1 MIGDAAE
8 DRFFIRSLTA
18 LAKAIVSNLDLVAHL
33 EGGADGRS
41 ADAHLKKAYATAEG
55 RSVIANTYVT
65 GRFLRFRKLHP
76 SLTDEALEHRLAWA
90 VAGADQER
98 SGRTR
103 TAFDDPARCLVPL
116 LTCLANAFLCEAR
129 DGSLR
134 VRSCYLADWQDL
146 ILVVPPMLI
155 SAAWMAAQ
163 QDRLGETISDRRA
176 FQRRV
181 QSWLCDSTLPVDD
194 DPLLDQ
200 LCRVEGL
207 DETHMHLNGTTEAE
221 KVWLDALRKPSNVV
235 GAISGVFKREDGMH
249 ASIGNGVN
257 RLMRQD
263 DPDLTPKLLRERVEH
278 AVALKSFLLE
288 TFIPTGEQATPGDLS
303 PQERYA
309 TAVRSRPA
317 ESGVSATT
325 AEALQIVD
333 IITNLADGR
342 GGDVCGM
349 AFLWYTLIRAQFCRL
364 LVQQVEQTGFDQF
377 QYITFNELRETTEKD
392 FAERFRQIERGFQ
405 QPVDFLEG
413 RFAPKTTPD
422 GNASR
427 LMQIL
432 RGYLQFLDE
441 KPDGKSRGK
450 LASIFSDP
458 EAFHPSLSEILG
470 LVRSFEDGKME
481 DGREVVPRSQ
491 RRLRLG
497 LVAHFIKRT
506 DPEERDRFRE
516 GGHLAPVCRD
526 SKARREADQAARAL
540 VVLMNKTTGLSEMV
554 RGVDAASNERHAGP
568 EVFAQVFR
576 RLRRAGIR
584 RFTYHV
590 GEDFV
595 HIASGLRAINEA
607 VRFLDLSAGCRIG
620 HGTAAG
626 LIPAKWWSS
635 IGDSLIQPLEDR
647 LDDLVFA
654 WGTLSRRGI
663 LLAKL
668 PLLDLEIRR
677 LSMQIWQDPALTPDI
692 LLRAWQLRHL
702 DPIVRTY
709 GNYDVDRDRNSE
721 IQMFHDSK
729 LREPDAHTQF
739 LRRHGVGMSSDALL
753 RSGKPILVTRE
764 TDVLDVEVL
773 EALQSATLGLLQERR
788 VAIETLPSSNIRISI
803 HQSYE
808 DHHALGW
815 LGFGR
820 NFCPTSV
827 VVGSDD
833 PGIFATSLRT
843 EYAHLL
849 RALEANGAGLEARA
863 ILERI
868 NRTSKR
874 FRF

>member
-1 MIGDAAE
+1 MIGEAAE
-8 DRFFIRSLTA
+8 DRFQIRALVA
-18 LAKAIVSNLDLVAHL
+18 LAKAIFSNLDLVAHL
-33 EGGADGRS
+33 EKGATNGA
-41 ADAHLKKAYATAEG
+41 ADEYLMKLCVTAEDCAE
-55 RSVIANTYVT
+55 IASTYVT

-76 SLTDEALEHRLAWA
+76 SLTDEALEHRVAWA
-90 VAGADQER
+90 VAGPDRER
-98 SGRTR
+98 AERAR
-103 TAFDDPARCLVPL
+103 CDLDDPARCLVPL
-116 LTCLANAFLCEAR
+116 LTRLAETFLCEAR

-134 VRSCYLADWQDL
+134 VRSRFLADWQDL
-146 ILVVPPMLI
+146 ILVVPPMLVC
-155 SAAWMAAQ
+155 STWMAAQ
-163 QDRLGETISDRRA
+163 PDGPGVTISERRA
-176 FQRRV
+176 FERRV
-181 QSWLCDSTLPVDD
+181 QRWLCDSTLPVDD

-200 LCRVEGL
+200 LCKAEGL

-221 KVWLDALRKPSNVV
+221 KVWMDALRKTSKVV
-235 GAISGVFKREDGMH
+235 EAVSGIIKHEDGMH

-257 RLMRQD
+257 RQLRQED
-263 DPDLTPKLLRERVEH
+263 SILTPKRLRERVEH

-288 TFIPTGEQATPGDLS
+288 SCAPTGVQVTLEELS
-303 PQERYA
+303 LESRYA
-309 TAVRSRPA
+309 AAVRNRLTDS
-317 ESGVSATT
+317 SVSATT
-325 AEALQIVD
+325 AEALQLVD
-333 IITNLADGR
+333 IITKLADGR
-342 GGDVCGM
+342 GCYVHGI

-377 QYITFNELRETTEKD
+377 QYITFNELREATEKG
-392 FAERFRQIERGFQ
+392 FAERFRQIERGLQ

-441 KPDGKSRGK
+441 EPEGKSSGK
-450 LASIFSDP
+450 LARIFSDP
-458 EAFHPSLSEILG
+458 ETGHLSLPEILK

-481 DGREVVPRSQ
+481 NGKEVVPRSQ

-506 DPEERDRFRE
+506 DPLERARFRK
-516 GGHLAPVCRD
+516 GGGLAPVCRD

-540 VVLMNKTTGLSEMV
+540 IVLMNKTTGLSEMI

-576 RLRRAGIR
+576 RMRRAGIQ
-584 RFTYHV
+584 RFTYHA

-595 HIASGLRAINEA
+595 HLASGLRAINEA

-626 LIPAKWWSS
+626 LVPDKWWSS
-635 IGDSLIQPLEDR
+635 VEGWVIQPCEER

-654 WGTLSRRGI
+654 WGTLVHKGV
-663 LLAKL
+663 LLDRL
-668 PLLDLEIRR
+668 PILDLEIRR
-677 LSMQIWQDPALTPDI
+677 LAMQIWQDPALTPEI

-702 DPIVRTY
+702 DPIVRIY
-709 GNYDVDRDRNSE
+709 GNYDVDRDRNFE
-721 IQMFHDSK
+721 IQMFQDSK
-729 LREPDAHTQF
+729 RRDPHAHAQF
-739 LRRHGVGMSSDALL
+739 LRRHGVGVSGDALL
-753 RSGKPILVTRE
+753 RGSESLLVTRE
-764 TDVLDVEVL
+764 TDVLSPDVL
-773 EALQSATLGLLQERR
+773 EILQAATLELLLERR
-788 VAIETLPSSNIRISI
+788 IAIETLPSSNVRISI

-820 NFCPTSV
+820 SFCSTSV
-827 VVGSDD
+827 VIGSDD

-849 RALEANGAGLEARA
+849 RALEANGAGLEATA
-863 ILERI
+863 VLERI

>member
-1 MIGDAAE
+1 MIE
-8 DRFFIRSLTA
+8 DSVEYRFFIRALTA
-18 LAKAIVSNLDLVAHL
+18 LAKSIVSNLHLIAHL
-33 EGGADGRS
+33 EGGVEGRS
-41 ADAHLKKAYATAEG
+41 ADTYLKKVYATGES
-55 RSVIANTYVT
+55 RSAIANTYVT
-65 GRFLRFRKLHP
+65 GRFMRFRKLYP

-90 VAGADQER
+90 LSGADLER
-98 SGRTR
+98 SVGTR
-103 TAFDDPARCLVPL
+103 TVFDDPAQCLVPL
-116 LTCLANAFLCEAR
+116 LTRLANVFLCEAP

-163 QDRLGETISDRRA
+163 RDRSVDTLSDRRA

-221 KVWLDALRKPSNVV
+221 KVWLDALRKPSKVV
-235 GAISGVFKREDGMH
+235 GAISGVIKREDGMH
-249 ASIGNGVN
+249 ASIGSGVN

-278 AVALKSFLLE
+278 AIALKAFLLE
-288 TFIPTGEQATPGDLS
+288 TFVPSTGEQGMPEDLS

-309 TAVRSRPA
+309 TAVRKRPA

-325 AEALQIVD
+325 VEALQIVD
-333 IITNLADGR
+333 IITDLAEGR
-342 GGDVCGM
+342 GGEVRGI

-364 LVQQVEQTGFDQF
+364 LVQQADQKGFDQF

-405 QPVDFLEG
+405 QPIDFLEG
-413 RFAPKTTPD
+413 RFAPKMTPD
-422 GNASR
+422 GNTKR

-441 KPDGKSRGK
+441 KPDGKSRGQ
-450 LASIFSDP
+450 LTTIFSDP
-458 EAFHPSLSEILG
+458 QAFHPSLSEILR
-470 LVRSFEDGKME
+470 LVRSFEDGKIV
-481 DGREVVPRSQ
+481 DGREVVARSQ

-506 DPEERDRFRE
+506 DTEERDRFLE
-516 GGHLAPVCRD
+516 GGVLHRD

-540 VVLMNKTTGLSEMV
+540 IVLMNKTTGLPEML

-620 HGTAAG
+620 HATAAG

-654 WGTLSRRGI
+654 WGTLSRKGI
-663 LLAKL
+663 LTSKL

-677 LSMQIWQDPALTPDI
+677 LSMQIWQDPALTADV

-702 DPIVRTY
+702 DPTVINY
-709 GNYDVDRDRNSE
+709 GDNDVDRDRNSE
-721 IQMFHDSK
+721 IQMFIDSK
-729 LREPDAHTQF
+729 LREPDAHSQF
-739 LRRHGVGMSSDALL
+739 LRRHGIGLSGDALL

-764 TDVLDVEVL
+764 TDILDIEIL
-773 EALQSATLGLLQERR
+773 EALQSATLELLQERR
-788 VAIETLPSSNIRISI
+788 VAIETLPSSNVRISI

-808 DHHALGW
+808 EHHALGW
-815 LGFGR
+815 MGFGR
-820 NFCPTSV
+820 DFCPTSV
-827 VVGSDD
+827 VIGSDD

-849 RALEANGAGLEARA
+849 RALEANGAGSEAPA